1 MKKPEHPNPYV
12 GFNVGDLLEQMA
24 DVKIKRDKLSAQDK
38 VLKEE
43 YDALGE
49 EIMRR
54 LETEGSTGQKSKR
67 ASVSI
72 SEIDVPVLNDIEA
85 FTKWAMRTKNLH
97 LFTTSCVS
105 SPAWREVI
113 AYNAKHTPPPGT
125 EVFTKKNLNFRLN
138 KGA

>member
-1 MKKPEHPNPYV
+1 MNKPEHPDPYA
-12 GFNVGDLLEQMA
+12 GFNVGELLEQMA

-38 VLKEE
+38 PLKEQ

-49 EIMRR
+49 EVMRR
-54 LETEGSTGQKSKR
+54 LEKEGSTGQKSKR
-67 ASVSI
+67 ASASI
-72 SEIDVPVLNDIEA
+72 SEVDVPVLKDITA
-85 FTKWAMRTKNLH
+85 FAKWALRTSNVH

-113 AYNAKHTPPPGT
+113 ALNAKHTPPPGT
-125 EVFTKKNLNFRLN
+125 EVFTKRNLNFRLN

>member
-1 MKKPEHPNPYV
+1 MGKPEHPNPYA

-24 DVKIKRDKLSAQDK
+24 DIKIKRDKLSAQDK
-38 VLKEE
+38 PLKEQ
-43 YDALGE
+43 YDSLGE

-54 LETEGSTGQKSKR
+54 LESEGSTGQKSKR

-72 SEIDVPVLNDIEA
+72 TEIDVPVLNDITA
-85 FTKWAMRTKNLH
+85 FARWALKTGNTH
-97 LFTTSCVS
+97 VFTSSCIS

-113 AYNAKHTPPPGT
+113 ALNAKHTPPPGT
-125 EVFTKKNLNFRLN
+125 DVFTKKNLNFRLI

>member
-1 MKKPEHPNPYV
+1 MNKPEHPNPYAKL
-12 GFNVGDLLEQMA
+12 NVGDLLEQMA
-24 DVKIKRDKLSAQDK
+24 DVKIKRDKLSAQAEP
-38 VLKEE
+38 LKEE

-49 EIMRR
+49 EVMRR
-54 LETEGSTGQKSKR
+54 LDKEGSTGQKSRR

-72 SEIDVPVLNDIEA
+72 TEIDVPVLNDIEA
-85 FTKWAMRTKNLH
+85 FTKWATRTKNLH
-97 LFTTSCVS
+97 LFTASCVS

-113 AYNAKHTPPPGT
+113 QLNAKHTPPPGT

>member
-1 MKKPEHPNPYV
+1 MNKPEYPNPYEKL
-12 GFNVGDLLEQMA
+12 NVGDLLEQMA

-72 SEIDVPVLNDIEA
+72 TEIDMPVMKDIEA
-85 FTKWAMRTKNLH
+85 FTKWATRTKNLH
-97 LFTTSCVS
+97 LFTASCVS

>member
-1 MKKPEHPNPYV
+1 MGKPEHPNPYA

-24 DVKIKRDKLSAQDK
+24 DIKIKRDKLSAQDK
-38 VLKEE
+38 PLKEQ
-43 YDALGE
+43 YDSLGE

-54 LETEGSTGQKSKR
+54 LESEGSTGQKSKR

-72 SEIDVPVLNDIEA
+72 TEIDVPVLNDITA
-85 FTKWAMRTKNLH
+85 FAKWALKTGNTH
-97 LFTTSCVS
+97 VFTSSCIS

-113 AYNAKHTPPPGT
+113 ALNAKHTPPPGT
-125 EVFTKKNLNFRLN
+125 DVFTKKNLNFRLI

>member
-1 MKKPEHPNPYV
+1 MEKPEHPNPYAKL
-12 GFNVGDLLEQMA
+12 NVGDLLEQMA
-24 DVKIKRDKLSAQDK
+24 DIKIKRDKLSAQDK
-38 VLKEE
+38 PLKEE

-49 EIMRR
+49 EVMRR
-54 LETEGSTGQKSKR
+54 LDKEGSTGQKSKR

-72 SEIDVPVLNDIEA
+72 TEIDVPVLNDIEA
-85 FTKWAMRTKNLH
+85 FTKWATRTKNLH
-97 LFTTSCVS
+97 LFTASCVS

-113 AYNAKHTPPPGT
+113 QLNAKHTPPPGT

>member
-1 MKKPEHPNPYV
+1 MGKPEHPNPYA

-24 DVKIKRDKLSAQDK
+24 DIKIKRDKLSAQDK
-38 VLKEE
+38 PLKEQ
-43 YDALGE
+43 YDSLGE

-54 LETEGSTGQKSKR
+54 LESEGSTGQKSKR

-72 SEIDVPVLNDIEA
+72 TEIDVPVLNDITA
-85 FTKWAMRTKNLH
+85 FAKWALKTGNTH
-97 LFTTSCVS
+97 VFTSSCIS

-113 AYNAKHTPPPGT
+113 ALNAKHTPPPGT

-138 KGA
+138 KGV

>member
-1 MKKPEHPNPYV
+1 MNKPEHPNPYV

-38 VLKEE
+38 PLKEE

-49 EIMRR
+49 EVMRR
-54 LETEGSTGQKSKR
+54 LDKEGSTGQKSKR

-72 SEIDVPVLNDIEA
+72 TEIDVPVLNDIEA

-97 LFTTSCVS
+97 LFTASCVS

-113 AYNAKHTPPPGT
+113 QLNAKHTPPPGT

>member
-1 MKKPEHPNPYV
+1 MGKPEHSNPYA

-24 DVKIKRDKLSAQDK
+24 DIKIKRDKLSAQDK
-38 VLKEE
+38 PLKEQ
-43 YDALGE
+43 YDSLGE

-54 LETEGSTGQKSKR
+54 LESEGSTGQKSKR

-72 SEIDVPVLNDIEA
+72 TEIDVPVLNDITA
-85 FTKWAMRTKNLH
+85 FAKWALKTGNTH
-97 LFTTSCVS
+97 VFTSSCIS

-113 AYNAKHTPPPGT
+113 ALNAKHTPPPGT
-125 EVFTKKNLNFRLN
+125 DVFTKKNLNFRLI

>member
-1 MKKPEHPNPYV
+1 MNKPEHPDPYA
-12 GFNVGDLLEQMA
+12 GLNVGELLEQMA

-38 VLKEE
+38 PLKEQ

-49 EIMRR
+49 EVMRR
-54 LETEGSTGQKSKR
+54 LEKEGSTGQKSKR

-72 SEIDVPVLNDIEA
+72 SEVDVPVLNDITA
-85 FTKWAMRTKNLH
+85 FAKWALKTGNTH
-97 LFTTSCVS
+97 VFTSSCVS

-113 AYNAKHTPPPGT
+113 ALNAKHTPPPGT
-125 EVFTKKNLNFRLN
+125 AVFTKKNLNFRLN

>member
-1 MKKPEHPNPYV
+1 MNKPEHPDPYAKL
-12 GFNVGDLLEQMA
+12 NVGDLLEQMA
-24 DVKIKRDKLSAQDK
+24 DVKIKRDKLSVQDK

-49 EIMRR
+49 EVMRR
-54 LETEGSTGQKSKR
+54 LDKEGSTGQKSKR

-72 SEIDVPVLNDIEA
+72 TEVDMPVMKDIEA
-85 FTKWAMRTKNLH
+85 FTKWATRTKNLH
-97 LFTTSCVS
+97 LFTASCVS

-113 AYNAKHTPPPGT
+113 QLNAKHTPPPGT